1 MRIISW
7 TETGP
12 LKVLMSC
19 PSCSKTEVV
28 VPNRRLRNIPAG
40 FTAES
45 WLLFLAK
52 GEARLASLPPE
63 ELAFIKR
70 RDAWLRAPAKVA

>member
-1 MRIISW
+1 MRIVSW
-7 TETGP
+7 TTEGP
-12 LKVLMSC
+12 LKVLTSC

-28 VPNRRLRNIPAG
+28 VPNKRLRKLPAG

-45 WLLFLAK
+45 WLIFLEK
-52 GEARLASLPPE
+52 GAARLASLPPD

-70 RDAWLRAPAKVA
+70 RDAWLRASAKVE